1 MNWLFHKD
9 KKQFTLLTK
18 IICSFLAFLMVF
30 STGIVSCYA
39 MGAGVPE
46 RLELDSVLSD
56 YIENIIDLDDV
67 KSVDT
72 EKTTDSELYLNMKD
86 NSTAVYTF
94 SEPVTYTDENGN
106 IKCKDNIIEKQED
119 KNAKKAGYDYSNGQ
133 NDYRINFSSDSEKG
147 IFVVY
152 NDISFSIAPISDCEA
167 EGYIADEDGSSRS
180 FQIFAYKDIFGAGT
194 ILKYYPQIN
203 GVKEEIILDKKIGIN
218 HFQSKLTVDGCYPKI
233 NEDGSISLVSSETE
247 EEVQHFIAP
256 FAYDSQYTAGVADEH
271 FCSDCKYE
279 IEQVSDTEYI
289 LSVTVSE
296 EWLGRDTTIYPV
308 TIDPTTS
315 NIYNYADAG
324 VYSETPDKNYGSEQT
339 CGIGYNSEFGYG
351 RIYTRFNIPSDIKK
365 YAVIQ
370 NAEIWESELTGDTA
384 ALSVTPYMVKSSWSE
399 TGIKWSNMPEYD
411 SDTKLETKIIDG
423 DSIDD
428 PYDSNMYSFNIKA
441 AVEKWIDG
449 TSNNGIVFISNAEQT
464 NRNCWKTFAAQNY
477 ISSDYRPFTVIKY
490 VNDTRAPKLL
500 SVTGNPTEWTNED
513 VILTANAT
521 DEVYSAVSGI
531 ASYSFT
537 TSDAVFTAQTANT
550 KTISSNGT
558 YYVRARDNAGN
569 TSTAIVVK
577 IDKIDKVK
585 PTTPVVTGLPTS
597 RVKNDIVL
605 TADSTDALSGIAAYS
620 FSTESGVY
628 DWQSENT
635 KTISENG
642 VYYVCSKDQAGNL
655 SAEVSVNVNKI
666 DKTKPSDPVIT
677 GNATEWTNEDVI
689 LTATPTDETAD
700 IVEYSFST
708 TAGSYVWQTEPYKAF
723 SSNCTVYSYFKDS
736 NGDISA
742 ADPVV
747 INRID
752 KTLPATPTITA
763 AYSTDKVVLT
773 ATSSD
778 SQSGLSEYSFSD
790 QEGVYNWQQAN
801 TKEFTENTYAYI
813 YARDFAGNI
822 SAVTEKKVFIG
833 DVTAP
838 TFIDVTGNVTEWT
851 KENVTLTVNG
861 AEDTE
866 SGLHELAYSF
876 SNSQNSYN
884 WQAENSKAITSN
896 QTVYI
901 YVRDDAGNIA
911 YVDTVTVDKIDK
923 SAPTFTYT
931 YEHNIEADTTTVTIT
946 ATDSMS
952 GVAAYSVN
960 GGKTWSESNVI
971 TFEKDIYNYIDIR
984 VKDNVGNV
992 SAQRI
997 LNFYYPKCY
1006 KENGKIVLYSPNPK
1020 NKGPI
1025 YYRISKKI
1033 FTVWHTYSEP
1043 FTTDK
1048 DTIYISFV
1056 TPPST
1061 LNISIEHAVTYP
1073 VSSIPTIK
1081 PNYVAGKYEE
1091 TNTDASFAYKGI
1103 NLDFS
1108 RTYDNVNNRWFFAVN
1123 SSVEHNSA
1131 TNRLTAV
1138 FPDFS
1143 KHVFLPKTVN
1153 SYYDPY
1159 SDYIIDVTRF
1169 SDGSISSY
1177 SIKFD
1182 DIVYQY
1188 NSQGQLCS
1196 LSNRNGDKINITHS
1210 DAWII
1215 AADEAGR
1222 EYVYT
1227 LDDNKNIVSL
1237 TDPAGGVIRYTY
1249 NEKNKLVS
1257 VLDQAGVYLDTYSY
1271 DTNGRVSKNNDVT
1284 INYNSANRITSR
1296 VYDSGA
1302 YENYTYSGNIVT
1314 ANTSKEET
1322 SIVKYNN
1329 FGDIYYTEDN
1339 DGNSVTLTYDGRRNI
1354 SKIENSQG
1362 EVTNY
1367 YYYSNGLL
1375 SRFESNSGKA
1385 LYCYYDSNGNCSYE
1399 KIVNA
1404 SETSYRYYVYDSISN
1419 IILLALLKSDYKGD
1433 IPKKYDEALDCFD
1446 TVDYTYTN
1454 GMLAKCVD
1462 NKNNST
1468 ESYIYD
1474 IYGNQ
1479 IKTVKTT
1486 IKNGKTVTET
1496 TNYTYNL
1503 FGAVLTSSNDTDS
1516 TTKTYDKAGRLLLEN
1531 KNGKYSRTVYDNLG
1545 RKTQEISSEDYDAS
1559 KDGLPTNNT
1568 YSDTSVGH
1576 TYKYAANGTL
1586 TSETNRFGDTTKYFY
1601 NSNGSMIIKE
1611 FDLYKYHYSNHG
1623 ELQKITVGSTDAISY
1638 SYDDKFNPT
1647 VVSFANGYVNRYEYD
1662 YNKNVI
1668 AQYHNSETTPYV
1680 TYTYDKE
1687 NQLTEKTNSDIGLRT
1702 AYKNNEIR
1710 VTKTSDDSLIQLYKK
1725 TTTEADKQKGI
1736 KASTKVNETHYG
1748 TTYSTVYT
1756 DDYVSFA
1763 NNSSSDVVYSNTYDE
1778 DEILISNSIKYSD
1791 TVAISSTYSYTDDM
1805 LTKMLYSYKIND
1817 QNATIAFVNEYDNKG
1832 RITASGNNKVTDYY
1846 SYDSN
1851 NQLTRVDSNNS
1862 YTTTYSYDNRG
1873 NITSKKTYAYTRAE
1887 SITSSPKSTTTFK
1900 YATSGL
1906 KDQLVSVNG
1915 TALTY
1920 DLNGNV
1926 LTYGNKKFTWSNGK
1940 NLSGIIDG
1948 NNKYNYLYDEDG
1960 LRANKTINGKT
1971 TYYNY
1976 VDGSVRY
1983 QTDGTNT
1990 MYFQYST
1997 TSAPVGFIYNGS
2009 QYFYM
2014 INQNNDVMGITDK
2027 NGNLLCSYTYDEWGT
2042 PKVAS
2047 NSANTEIAEIN
2058 PIRYRGYYYDNETG
2072 YYYLQSRYYDPSI
2085 CRFINSDTY
2094 DYIDNTSQLGF
2105 NLFAYCG
2112 NNPINFSDHNGHDF
2126 TWETIFKFLKVIF
2139 ILDDVSITMEKIFGF
2154 NFTKG
2159 FFSFIGDI
2167 FDLLPSVGTVF
2178 VNIILGIADAAGEL
2192 LKNVKNTIFSKENII
2207 STIFSSYL
2215 GAFVGNGMGATL
2227 FETLVYNSV
2236 TVLPLQLSIMMISTF
2251 TDKVLSIGEKLTI
2264 ILLDTVT
2271 SIGSNIL
2278 SKITSFTVPK
2288 PYSTLV
2294 NVSLFLLPILTDFI
2308 TRMTI
2313 KYK

>member
-46 RLELDSVLSD
+46 RLELDSILSD

-119 KNAKKAGYDYSNGQ
+119 KNAQKAGYDYSNGQ

-147 IFVVY
+147 IFVAY
-152 NDISFSIAPISDCEA
+152 NDISFSITPISDCEA

-449 TSNNGIVFISNAEQT
+449 TSNNGIIFISNAEQT

-500 SVTGNPTEWTNED
+500 SVTGNPTEWTNKD
-513 VILTANAT
+513 VTLTANAT
-521 DEVYSAVSGI
+521 DEIFSAVSGI
-531 ASYSFT
+531 ASYSF
-537 TSDAVFTAQTANT
+537 AVNDSTFTAQTANT
-550 KTISSNGT
+550 KTITANGT

-577 IDKIDKVK
+577 VDKIDKVK

-752 KTLPATPTITA
+752 KTLPATPTVTA

-1091 TNTDASFAYKGI
+1091 TNADASFAYKGI
-1103 NLDFS
+1103 NLDFT

-1196 LSNRNGDKINITHS
+1196 LSNRNGDKINITHRT
-1210 DAWII
+1210 DNIVI
-1215 AADEAGR
+1215 ADEAAR
-1222 EYVYT
+1222 EYVYRF
-1227 LDDNKNIVSL
+1227 DDNKNIVSL

-1249 NEKNKLVS
+1249 NENNKLVS

-1271 DTNGRVSKNNDVT
+1271 DTNGRISKNND
-1284 INYNSANRITSR
+1284 ISIEYNSANKITSR

-1302 YENYTYSGNIVT
+1302 YINYSYNGNVVT
-1314 ANTSKEET
+1314 ANTSAEET
-1322 SIVKYNN
+1322 ITTKYDSFGNVYYSDDNGRIASYLFDSKNRLVKESYENGSTVDYSYN
-1329 FGDIYYTEDN
+1329 
-1339 DGNSVTLTYDGRRNI
+1339 
-1354 SKIENSQG
+1354 
-1362 EVTNY
+1362 
-1367 YYYSNGLL
+1367 SNGLL
-1375 SRFESNSGKA
+1375 LSEISSSGTKSYYTYDA
-1385 LYCYYDSNGNCSYE
+1385 AGNCIRIQNISDNKSKYTYYCYDSFNR
-1399 KIVNA
+1399 VTLFA
-1404 SETSYRYYVYDSISN
+1404 SLKEDYSGAIPSVYDETLN
-1419 IILLALLKSDYKGD
+1419 
-1433 IPKKYDEALDCFD
+1433 CFVI
-1446 TVDYTYTN
+1446 TEYGYTN
-1454 GMLAKCVD
+1454 GLVTSVID
-1462 NKNNST
+1462 HKNNESESYLYDLYGNVSEAT
-1468 ESYIYD
+1468 NTKTVNDETNITVNLYTYDVLGDLLYSSSDDNSSSYIYD
-1474 IYGNQ
+1474 
-1479 IKTVKTT
+1479 
-1486 IKNGKTVTET
+1486 
-1496 TNYTYNL
+1496 
-1503 FGAVLTSSNDTDS
+1503 D
-1516 TTKTYDKAGRLLLEN
+1516 AGRILLE
-1531 KNGKYSRTVYDNLG
+1531 KIDDDCTRIIYDSLG
-1545 RKTQEISSEDYDAS
+1545 RIIQRITPEDYNSS
-1559 KDGLPTNNT
+1559 KDGLPDNNT
-1568 YSDTSVGH
+1568 YADPDAGH
-1576 TYKYAANGTL
+1576 RYVYNDKNQL
-1586 TSETNRFGDTTKYFY
+1586 VSEINRFDVTTEYTY
-1601 NSNGSMIIKE
+1601 NNVGAKVREE
-1611 FDLYKYHYSNHG
+1611 FDLYEFNYLPHG
-1623 ELQKITVGSTDAISY
+1623 ELSDVQVAGEEKVSYHYDESYNLLSSDYANEDKI
-1638 SYDDKFNPT
+1638 
-1647 VVSFANGYVNRYEYD
+1647 RYEY
-1662 YNKNVI
+1662 NENGRVS
-1668 AQYHNSETTPYV
+1668 ALYHNNDETPYV
-1680 TYTYDKE
+1680 TYTYNADSE
-1687 NQLTEKTNSDIGLRT
+1687 LAEKVNTDIGLKYVYGENNQVSI
-1702 AYKNNEIR
+1702 YKLSDNSLVQSYAQEETEEQTS
-1710 VTKTSDDSLIQLYKK
+1710 VT
-1725 TTTEADKQKGI
+1725 
-1736 KASTKVNETHYG
+1736 ETHFG
-1748 TTYSTVYT
+1748 NNYSATSENKT
-1756 DDYVSFA
+1756 ISFF
-1763 NNSSSDVVYSNTYDE
+1763 N
-1778 DEILISNSIKYSD
+1778 
-1791 TVAISSTYSYTDDM
+1791 
-1805 LTKMLYSYKIND
+1805 
-1817 QNATIAFVNEYDNKG
+1817 
-1832 RITASGNNKVTDYY
+1832 GNNKVEYRYVSDKDGKMESAVIKNNDADALEI
-1846 SYDSN
+1846 SYDYLDKIGSN
-1851 NQLTRVDSNNS
+1851 KQYTYKSGGSTYATDLSVFYDNDGRISYQLYGDVRSDYAYDENSQLLRADNHFIGDS
-1862 YTTTYSYDNRG
+1862 YTAVYTYDERG
-1873 NITSKKTYAYTRAE
+1873 NITSKKTYDYTNGSLENAE
-1887 SITSSPKSTTTFK
+1887 PREITSFT
-1900 YATSGL
+1900 YAKTGW
-1906 KDQLVSVNG
+1906 KDQLAAVND

-1920 DLNGNV
+1920 DEIGNV
-1926 LTYGNKKFTWSNGK
+1926 LTYGNREFTWNSGR
-1940 NLSGIIDG
+1940 NLESITDG
-1948 NNKYNYLYDEDG
+1948 ENVYSYTYDENG
-1960 LRANKTINGKT
+1960 IRASKTVNGKT
-1971 TYYNY
+1971 TYFNTL
-1976 VDGSVRY
+1976 DGAILS
-1983 QTDGTNT
+1983 QSDGTNT
-1990 MYFQYST
+1990 MYFQYD
-1997 TSAPVGFIYNGS
+1997 ANNVPLGFIYNDT

-2014 INQNNDVMGITDK
+2014 TNLSGDVLGITEAD
-2027 NGNLLCSYTYDEWGT
+2027 GNFFASYQYDEWGKLISIDT
-2042 PKVAS
+2042 ADEDG
-2047 NSANTEIAEIN
+2047 ATAYREIAEAN
-2058 PIRYRGYYYDNETG
+2058 PLRYRGYYYDSETG
-2072 YYYLQSRYYDPSI
+2072 YYYLQSRYYDPEI
-2085 CRFINSDTY
+2085 CRFINADAVEIALLTKNINVGTNLISYCNNNPVNHCDING
-2094 DYIDNTSQLGF
+2094 YITEKEAKNAINAFINNGLRKYWLSVKSSCKFDMTEIYREISGNYTAKIKYGEGVIFRKGF
-2105 NLFAYCG
+2105 NITVGDYNSWKEDGKMSGQLNMEFINNQG
-2112 NNPINFSDHNGHDF
+2112 NYIQSEYNKGHSVSFFGDGPNLLSTLLASIITFLHMLVSLIQAGTSDN
-2126 TWETIFKFLKVIF
+2126 KSKKVESGWIYMF
-2139 ILDDVSITMEKIFGF
+2139 EI
-2154 NFTKG
+2154 TKG
-2159 FFSFIGDI
+2159 NSDI
-2167 FDLLPSVGTVF
+2167 NGRYALY
-2178 VNIILGIADAAGEL
+2178 
-2192 LKNVKNTIFSKENII
+2192 SKGG
-2207 STIFSSYL
+2207 Y
-2215 GAFVGNGMGATL
+2215 
-2227 FETLVYNSV
+2227 
-2236 TVLPLQLSIMMISTF
+2236 
-2251 TDKVLSIGEKLTI
+2251 K
-2264 ILLDTVT
+2264 
-2271 SIGSNIL
+2271 
-2278 SKITSFTVPK
+2278 KI
-2288 PYSTLV
+2288 
-2294 NVSLFLLPILTDFI
+2294 
-2308 TRMTI
+2308 
-2313 KYK
+2313 

>member
-500 SVTGNPTEWTNED
+500 SVTGNPTEWTNKD
-513 VILTANAT
+513 VTLTANAT
-521 DEVYSAVSGI
+521 DEIFSAVSGI
-531 ASYSFT
+531 ASYSF
-537 TSDAVFTAQTANT
+537 AVNDSTFTAQTANT
-550 KTISSNGT
+550 KTITANGT

-577 IDKIDKVK
+577 VDKIDKVK

-752 KTLPATPTITA
+752 KTLPATPTVTA

-901 YVRDDAGNIA
+901 YVRDDAGNIT

-1237 TDPAGGVIRYTY
+1237 TDPAGGVIKYAY
-1249 NEKNKLVS
+1249 NSDNKLIS
-1257 VLDQAGVYLDTYSY
+1257 VVDQAGVYLDTYSY
-1271 DTNGRVSKNNDVT
+1271 DDNGRVSRNNDVT
-1284 INYNSANRITSR
+1284 INYNTANRITSR

-1302 YENYTYSGNIVT
+1302 YINYSYNGNIVT
-1314 ANTSKEET
+1314 ADTSAEET
-1322 SIVKYNN
+1322 SVVKYDS
-1329 FGDIYYTEDN
+1329 FGNIYYSEENGSTVLYTYNSKNRLVQIDYEN
-1339 DGNSVTLTYDGRRNI
+1339 GNTI
-1354 SKIENSQG
+1354 
-1362 EVTNY
+1362 NY
-1367 YYYSNGLL
+1367 SYNSNGLL
-1375 SRFESNSGKA
+1375 LSEINSSGDKTYYSYDNSGNCKRVQA
-1385 LYCYYDSNGNCSYE
+1385 VSENKSEYTYYSYDSLGNVILSATLKEDYTGTIPAQYDETLNSFDTVTYNYVDGLVESVVNNKTSETISYE
-1399 KIVNA
+1399 YDNYGNAVKIIRNANSEISVVNNTFDVLGNLLTV
-1404 SETSYRYYVYDSISN
+1404 SNGKESLSFVYDSSN
-1419 IILLALLKSDYKGD
+1419 RIILSTVN
-1433 IPKKYDEALDCFD
+1433 KKNE
-1446 TVDYTYTN
+1446 
-1454 GMLAKCVD
+1454 
-1462 NKNNST
+1462 
-1468 ESYIYD
+1468 
-1474 IYGNQ
+1474 
-1479 IKTVKTT
+1479 
-1486 IKNGKTVTET
+1486 
-1496 TNYTYNL
+1496 
-1503 FGAVLTSSNDTDS
+1503 
-1516 TTKTYDKAGRLLLEN
+1516 
-1531 KNGKYSRTVYDNLG
+1531 RTLYDNLG
-1545 RKTQEISSEDYDAS
+1545 RIIQKISSEDYDAS
-1559 KDGLPTNNT
+1559 KDGLPENNT
-1568 YSDTSVGH
+1568 YSDSNVGH
-1576 TYKYAANGTL
+1576 RYVYNSKNQL
-1586 TSETNRFGDTTKYFY
+1586 VSEINRFGITTEYTY
-1601 NSNGSMIIKE
+1601 NDVGAKVREE
-1611 FDLYKYHYSNHG
+1611 FDIYEFNYLPHG
-1623 ELQKITVGSTDAISY
+1623 ELSNVKVAGEEKVSYNYDNNYNLTEKHYANEDKI
-1638 SYDDKFNPT
+1638 
-1647 VVSFANGYVNRYEYD
+1647 RYEY
-1662 YNKNVI
+1662 NENGKVS
-1668 AQYHNSETTPYV
+1668 ALYHNNDDSPYV
-1680 TYTYDKE
+1680 TYTYNTDNK
-1687 NQLTEKTNSDIGLRT
+1687 LTEKVNTDIGLK
-1702 AYKNNEIR
+1702 YVYGENGQIS
-1710 VTKTSDDSLIQLYKK
+1710 VFKTSDNSLVQSY
-1725 TTTEADKQKGI
+1725 TEQETEADEEAGTEGFK
-1736 KASTKVNETHYG
+1736 TVNETHFG
-1748 TTYSTVYT
+1748 TSYSSVVKDKSVLYSSNDNTVEYSYQTSKDDDEKMSTDMIKNGDITALSAAYEYDKDGNVTKKTYSCLDNIEQASIDIVNRY
-1756 DDYVSFA
+1756 DDEGKIIGYG
-1763 NNSSSDVVYSNTYDE
+1763 YSGIDQEYFYDE
-1778 DEILISNSIKYSD
+1778 NEQIIRVNDNIKNPF
-1791 TVAISSTYSYTDDM
+1791 T
-1805 LTKMLYSYKIND
+1805 
-1817 QNATIAFVNEYDNKG
+1817 E
-1832 RITASGNNKVTDYY
+1832 
-1846 SYDSN
+1846 
-1851 NQLTRVDSNNS
+1851 
-1862 YTTTYSYDNRG
+1862 TYSYDERG
-1873 NITSKKTYAYTRAE
+1873 NITSKKTYNYTENETIAAE
-1887 SITSSPKSTTTFK
+1887 PVQTTSFT
-1900 YATSGL
+1900 YANTGWR
-1906 KDQLVSVNG
+1906 DQLVSVNG
-1915 TALTY
+1915 VELTY
-1920 DLNGNV
+1920 DANGNV
-1926 LTYGNKKFTWSNGK
+1926 LTYGDRNYTWN
-1940 NLSGIIDG
+1940 SGRHLESISDG
-1948 NNKYNYLYDEDG
+1948 ENTYSYKYDEKG
-1960 LRANKTINGKT
+1960 IRTSKTVNGNT
-1971 TYYNY
+1971 TYYNTL
-1976 VDGSVRY
+1976 DGVILS
-1983 QTDGTNT
+1983 QSDETNT
-1990 MYFQYST
+1990 MYFQYNT
-1997 TSAPVGFIYNGS
+1997 NGVPIGFVYNGI
-2009 QYFYM
+2009 QYFYLTNAM
-2014 INQNNDVMGITDK
+2014 GDVIGITEA
-2027 NGNLLCSYTYDEWGT
+2027 NGNNVVIYFYDAWGRITAIDTADEEGETTYLEL
-2042 PKVAS
+2042 
-2047 NSANTEIAEIN
+2047 ANAN
-2058 PIRYRGYYYDNETG
+2058 PLRYRGYYYDSETG
-2072 YYYLQSRYYDPSI
+2072 YYYLQSRYYDPNI
-2085 CRFINSDTY
+2085 CRFINSD
-2094 DYIDNTSQLGF
+2094 
-2105 NLFAYCG
+2105 
-2112 NNPINFSDHNGHDF
+2112 
-2126 TWETIFKFLKVIF
+2126 VIE
-2139 ILDDVSITMEKIFGF
+2139 IS
-2154 NFTKG
+2154 
-2159 FFSFIGDI
+2159 
-2167 FDLLPSVGTVF
+2167 
-2178 VNIILGIADAAGEL
+2178 
-2192 LKNVKNTIFSKENII
+2192 II
-2207 STIFSSYL
+2207 SKDLAY
-2215 GAFVGNGMGATL
+2215 
-2227 FETLVYNSV
+2227 
-2236 TVLPLQLSIMMISTF
+2236 
-2251 TDKVLSIGEKLTI
+2251 
-2264 ILLDTVT
+2264 
-2271 SIGSNIL
+2271 
-2278 SKITSFTVPK
+2278 
-2288 PYSTLV
+2288 
-2294 NVSLFLLPILTDFI
+2294 
-2308 TRMTI
+2308 
-2313 KYK
+2313 

>member
-500 SVTGNPTEWTNED
+500 SVTGNPTEWTNKD
-513 VILTANAT
+513 VTLTANAT
-521 DEVYSAVSGI
+521 DEIFSAVSGI
-531 ASYSFT
+531 ASYSF
-537 TSDAVFTAQTANT
+537 AVNDSTFTAQTANT
-550 KTISSNGT
+550 KTITANGT

-577 IDKIDKVK
+577 VDKIDKVK

-752 KTLPATPTITA
+752 KTLPATPTVTA

-901 YVRDDAGNIA
+901 YVRDDAGNIT

-1237 TDPAGGVIRYTY
+1237 TDPAGGVIKYAY
-1249 NEKNKLVS
+1249 NSDNKLIS
-1257 VLDQAGVYLDTYSY
+1257 VVDQAGVYLDTYSY
-1271 DTNGRVSKNNDVT
+1271 DDNGRVSRNNDVT
-1284 INYNSANRITSR
+1284 INYNTANRITSR

-1302 YENYTYSGNIVT
+1302 YINYSYNGNIVT
-1314 ANTSKEET
+1314 ADTSAEET
-1322 SIVKYNN
+1322 SVVKYDS
-1329 FGDIYYTEDN
+1329 FGNIYYSE
-1339 DGNSVTLTYDGRRNI
+1339 
-1354 SKIENSQG
+1354 ENGS
-1362 EVTNY
+1362 
-1367 YYYSNGLL
+1367 
-1375 SRFESNSGKA
+1375 
-1385 LYCYYDSNGNCSYE
+1385 
-1399 KIVNA
+1399 
-1404 SETSYRYYVYDSISN
+1404 
-1419 IILLALLKSDYKGD
+1419 
-1433 IPKKYDEALDCFD
+1433 
-1446 TVDYTYTN
+1446 TV
-1454 GMLAKCVD
+1454 L
-1462 NKNNST
+1462 
-1468 ESYIYD
+1468 
-1474 IYGNQ
+1474 
-1479 IKTVKTT
+1479 
-1486 IKNGKTVTET
+1486 
-1496 TNYTYNL
+1496 YTYN
-1503 FGAVLTSSNDTDS
+1503 SKN
-1516 TTKTYDKAGRLLLEN
+1516 RL
-1531 KNGKYSRTVYDNLG
+1531 V
-1545 RKTQEISSEDYDAS
+1545 
-1559 KDGLPTNNT
+1559 
-1568 YSDTSVGH
+1568 
-1576 TYKYAANGTL
+1576 
-1586 TSETNRFGDTTKYFY
+1586 
-1601 NSNGSMIIKE
+1601 
-1611 FDLYKYHYSNHG
+1611 
-1623 ELQKITVGSTDAISY
+1623 
-1638 SYDDKFNPT
+1638 
-1647 VVSFANGYVNRYEYD
+1647 
-1662 YNKNVI
+1662 
-1668 AQYHNSETTPYV
+1668 
-1680 TYTYDKE
+1680 
-1687 NQLTEKTNSDIGLRT
+1687 
-1702 AYKNNEIR
+1702 
-1710 VTKTSDDSLIQLYKK
+1710 
-1725 TTTEADKQKGI
+1725 
-1736 KASTKVNETHYG
+1736 
-1748 TTYSTVYT
+1748 
-1756 DDYVSFA
+1756 
-1763 NNSSSDVVYSNTYDE
+1763 
-1778 DEILISNSIKYSD
+1778 
-1791 TVAISSTYSYTDDM
+1791 
-1805 LTKMLYSYKIND
+1805 
-1817 QNATIAFVNEYDNKG
+1817 
-1832 RITASGNNKVTDYY
+1832 
-1846 SYDSN
+1846 
-1851 NQLTRVDSNNS
+1851 
-1862 YTTTYSYDNRG
+1862 
-1873 NITSKKTYAYTRAE
+1873 
-1887 SITSSPKSTTTFK
+1887 
-1900 YATSGL
+1900 
-1906 KDQLVSVNG
+1906 
-1915 TALTY
+1915 
-1920 DLNGNV
+1920 
-1926 LTYGNKKFTWSNGK
+1926 
-1940 NLSGIIDG
+1940 
-1948 NNKYNYLYDEDG
+1948 
-1960 LRANKTINGKT
+1960 
-1971 TYYNY
+1971 
-1976 VDGSVRY
+1976 
-1983 QTDGTNT
+1983 
-1990 MYFQYST
+1990 
-1997 TSAPVGFIYNGS
+1997 
-2009 QYFYM
+2009 
-2014 INQNNDVMGITDK
+2014 
-2027 NGNLLCSYTYDEWGT
+2027 
-2042 PKVAS
+2042 
-2047 NSANTEIAEIN
+2047 
-2058 PIRYRGYYYDNETG
+2058 
-2072 YYYLQSRYYDPSI
+2072 
-2085 CRFINSDTY
+2085 
-2094 DYIDNTSQLGF
+2094 
-2105 NLFAYCG
+2105 
-2112 NNPINFSDHNGHDF
+2112 
-2126 TWETIFKFLKVIF
+2126 
-2139 ILDDVSITMEKIFGF
+2139 
-2154 NFTKG
+2154 
-2159 FFSFIGDI
+2159 
-2167 FDLLPSVGTVF
+2167 
-2178 VNIILGIADAAGEL
+2178 
-2192 LKNVKNTIFSKENII
+2192 
-2207 STIFSSYL
+2207 
-2215 GAFVGNGMGATL
+2215 
-2227 FETLVYNSV
+2227 
-2236 TVLPLQLSIMMISTF
+2236 
-2251 TDKVLSIGEKLTI
+2251 
-2264 ILLDTVT
+2264 
-2271 SIGSNIL
+2271 
-2278 SKITSFTVPK
+2278 
-2288 PYSTLV
+2288 
-2294 NVSLFLLPILTDFI
+2294 
-2308 TRMTI
+2308 
-2313 KYK
+2313 

>member
-46 RLELDSVLSD
+46 RLELDSILSD

-119 KNAKKAGYDYSNGQ
+119 KNAQKAGYDYSNGQ

-147 IFVVY
+147 IFVAY
-152 NDISFSIAPISDCEA
+152 NDISFSITPISDCEA

-449 TSNNGIVFISNAEQT
+449 TSNNGIIFISNAEQT

-500 SVTGNPTEWTNED
+500 SVTGNPTEWTNKD
-513 VILTANAT
+513 VTLTANAT
-521 DEVYSAVSGI
+521 DEIFSAVSGI
-531 ASYSFT
+531 ASYSF
-537 TSDAVFTAQTANT
+537 AVNDSTFTAQTANT
-550 KTISSNGT
+550 KTITANGT

-577 IDKIDKVK
+577 VDKIDKVK

-752 KTLPATPTITA
+752 KTLPATPTVTA

-1091 TNTDASFAYKGI
+1091 TNADASFAYKGI
-1103 NLDFS
+1103 NLDFT
-1108 RTYDNVNNRWFFAVN
+1108 RTYDNVNNRCFFAVN

-1196 LSNRNGDKINITHS
+1196 LSNRNGDKINITHRT
-1210 DAWII
+1210 DNIVI
-1215 AADEAGR
+1215 ADEAAR
-1222 EYVYT
+1222 EYVYRF
-1227 LDDNKNIVSL
+1227 DDNKNIVSL

-1249 NEKNKLVS
+1249 NENNKLVS

-1271 DTNGRVSKNNDVT
+1271 DTNGRISKNND
-1284 INYNSANRITSR
+1284 ISIEYNSANKITSR

-1302 YENYTYSGNIVT
+1302 YINYSYNGNVVT
-1314 ANTSKEET
+1314 ANTSAEET
-1322 SIVKYNN
+1322 ITTKYDSFGNVYYSDDNGRIASYLFDSKNRLVKESYENGSTVDYSYN
-1329 FGDIYYTEDN
+1329 
-1339 DGNSVTLTYDGRRNI
+1339 
-1354 SKIENSQG
+1354 
-1362 EVTNY
+1362 
-1367 YYYSNGLL
+1367 SNGLL
-1375 SRFESNSGKA
+1375 LSEISSSGTKSYYTYDA
-1385 LYCYYDSNGNCSYE
+1385 AGNCIRIQNISDNKSKYTYYCYDSFNR
-1399 KIVNA
+1399 VTLFA
-1404 SETSYRYYVYDSISN
+1404 SLKEDYSGAIPSVYDETLN
-1419 IILLALLKSDYKGD
+1419 
-1433 IPKKYDEALDCFD
+1433 CFVI
-1446 TVDYTYTN
+1446 TEYGYTN
-1454 GMLAKCVD
+1454 GLVTSVID
-1462 NKNNST
+1462 HKNNESESYLYDLYGNVSEAT
-1468 ESYIYD
+1468 NTKTVNDETNITVNLYTYDVLGDLLYSSSDDNSSSYIYD
-1474 IYGNQ
+1474 
-1479 IKTVKTT
+1479 
-1486 IKNGKTVTET
+1486 
-1496 TNYTYNL
+1496 
-1503 FGAVLTSSNDTDS
+1503 D
-1516 TTKTYDKAGRLLLEN
+1516 AGRILLE
-1531 KNGKYSRTVYDNLG
+1531 KIDDDCTRIIYDSLG
-1545 RKTQEISSEDYDAS
+1545 RIIQRITPEDYNSS
-1559 KDGLPTNNT
+1559 KDGLPDNNT
-1568 YSDTSVGH
+1568 YADPDAGH
-1576 TYKYAANGTL
+1576 RYVYNDKNQL
-1586 TSETNRFGDTTKYFY
+1586 VSEINRFDVTTEYTY
-1601 NSNGSMIIKE
+1601 NNVGAKVREE
-1611 FDLYKYHYSNHG
+1611 FDLYEFNYLPHG
-1623 ELQKITVGSTDAISY
+1623 ELSDVQVAGEEKVSYHYDESYNLLSSDYANEDKI
-1638 SYDDKFNPT
+1638 
-1647 VVSFANGYVNRYEYD
+1647 RYEY
-1662 YNKNVI
+1662 NENGRVS
-1668 AQYHNSETTPYV
+1668 ALYHNNDETPYV
-1680 TYTYDKE
+1680 TYTYNADSE
-1687 NQLTEKTNSDIGLRT
+1687 LAEKVNTDIGLKYVYGENNQVSI
-1702 AYKNNEIR
+1702 YKLSDNSLVQSYAQEETKEQTS
-1710 VTKTSDDSLIQLYKK
+1710 VT
-1725 TTTEADKQKGI
+1725 
-1736 KASTKVNETHYG
+1736 ETHFG
-1748 TTYSTVYT
+1748 NNYSATSENKT
-1756 DDYVSFA
+1756 ISFF
-1763 NNSSSDVVYSNTYDE
+1763 N
-1778 DEILISNSIKYSD
+1778 
-1791 TVAISSTYSYTDDM
+1791 
-1805 LTKMLYSYKIND
+1805 
-1817 QNATIAFVNEYDNKG
+1817 
-1832 RITASGNNKVTDYY
+1832 GNNKVEYRYVSDKDGKMESAVIKNNDADALEI
-1846 SYDSN
+1846 SYDYLDKIGSN
-1851 NQLTRVDSNNS
+1851 KQYTYKSGGSTYATDLSVFYDNDGRISYQLYGDVRSDYAYDENSQLLRADNHFIGDS
-1862 YTTTYSYDNRG
+1862 YTAVYTYDERG
-1873 NITSKKTYAYTRAE
+1873 NITSKKTYDYTNGSLENAE
-1887 SITSSPKSTTTFK
+1887 PREITSFT
-1900 YATSGL
+1900 YAKTGW
-1906 KDQLVSVNG
+1906 KDQLAAVND

-1920 DLNGNV
+1920 DEIGNV
-1926 LTYGNKKFTWSNGK
+1926 LTYGNREFTWNSGR
-1940 NLSGIIDG
+1940 NLESITDG
-1948 NNKYNYLYDEDG
+1948 ENVYSYTYDENG
-1960 LRANKTINGKT
+1960 IRASKTVNGKT
-1971 TYYNY
+1971 TYFNTL
-1976 VDGSVRY
+1976 DGAILS
-1983 QTDGTNT
+1983 QSDGTNT
-1990 MYFQYST
+1990 MYFQYD
-1997 TSAPVGFIYNGS
+1997 ANNVPLGFIYNDT

-2014 INQNNDVMGITDK
+2014 TNLSGDVLGITEAD
-2027 NGNLLCSYTYDEWGT
+2027 GNFFASYQYDEWGKLISIDT
-2042 PKVAS
+2042 ADEDG
-2047 NSANTEIAEIN
+2047 ATAYREIAEAN
-2058 PIRYRGYYYDNETG
+2058 PLRYRGYYYDSETG
-2072 YYYLQSRYYDPSI
+2072 YYYLQSRYYDPEI
-2085 CRFINSDTY
+2085 CRFINADAVEIALLTKNINVGTNLISYCNNNPVNNCDING
-2094 DYIDNTSQLGF
+2094 YITEKEAKNAINAFINNGLRKYWLSVKSSCKFDMTEIYREISGNYTAKIKYGEGVIFRKGF
-2105 NLFAYCG
+2105 NITVGDYNSWKEDGKMSGQLNMEFINNQG
-2112 NNPINFSDHNGHDF
+2112 NYIQSEYNKGHSVSFFGDGPNLLSTLLASIITFLHMLVSLIQAGTSDN
-2126 TWETIFKFLKVIF
+2126 KSKKVESGWIYMF
-2139 ILDDVSITMEKIFGF
+2139 EI
-2154 NFTKG
+2154 TKG
-2159 FFSFIGDI
+2159 NSDI
-2167 FDLLPSVGTVF
+2167 NGRYALY
-2178 VNIILGIADAAGEL
+2178 
-2192 LKNVKNTIFSKENII
+2192 SKGG
-2207 STIFSSYL
+2207 Y
-2215 GAFVGNGMGATL
+2215 
-2227 FETLVYNSV
+2227 
-2236 TVLPLQLSIMMISTF
+2236 
-2251 TDKVLSIGEKLTI
+2251 K
-2264 ILLDTVT
+2264 
-2271 SIGSNIL
+2271 
-2278 SKITSFTVPK
+2278 KI
-2288 PYSTLV
+2288 
-2294 NVSLFLLPILTDFI
+2294 
-2308 TRMTI
+2308 
-2313 KYK
+2313 

>member
-46 RLELDSVLSD
+46 RLELDSILSD

-119 KNAKKAGYDYSNGQ
+119 KNAQKAGYDYSNGQ

-147 IFVVY
+147 IFVAY
-152 NDISFSIAPISDCEA
+152 NDISFSITPISDCEA

-449 TSNNGIVFISNAEQT
+449 TSNNGIIFISNAEQT

-500 SVTGNPTEWTNED
+500 SVTGNPTEWTNKD
-513 VILTANAT
+513 VTLTANAT
-521 DEVYSAVSGI
+521 DEIFSAVSGI
-531 ASYSFT
+531 ASYSF
-537 TSDAVFTAQTANT
+537 AVNDSTFTAQTANT
-550 KTISSNGT
+550 KTITANGT

-577 IDKIDKVK
+577 VDKIDKVK

-752 KTLPATPTITA
+752 KTLPATPTVTA

-1091 TNTDASFAYKGI
+1091 TNADASFAYKGI
-1103 NLDFS
+1103 NLDFT

-1196 LSNRNGDKINITHS
+1196 LSNRNGDKINITHRT
-1210 DAWII
+1210 DNIVI
-1215 AADEAGR
+1215 ADEAAR
-1222 EYVYT
+1222 EYVYRF
-1227 LDDNKNIVSL
+1227 DDNKNIVSL

-1249 NEKNKLVS
+1249 NENNKLVS

-1271 DTNGRVSKNNDVT
+1271 DTNGRISKNND
-1284 INYNSANRITSR
+1284 ISIEYNSANKITSR

-1302 YENYTYSGNIVT
+1302 YINYSYNGNVVT
-1314 ANTSKEET
+1314 ANTSAEET
-1322 SIVKYNN
+1322 ITTKYDSFGNVYYSDDNGRIASYLFDSKNRLVKESYENGSTVDYSYN
-1329 FGDIYYTEDN
+1329 
-1339 DGNSVTLTYDGRRNI
+1339 
-1354 SKIENSQG
+1354 
-1362 EVTNY
+1362 
-1367 YYYSNGLL
+1367 SNGLL
-1375 SRFESNSGKA
+1375 LSEISSSGTKSYYTYDA
-1385 LYCYYDSNGNCSYE
+1385 AGNCIRIQNISDNKSKYTYYCYDSFNR
-1399 KIVNA
+1399 VTLFA
-1404 SETSYRYYVYDSISN
+1404 SLKEDYSGAIPSVYDETLN
-1419 IILLALLKSDYKGD
+1419 
-1433 IPKKYDEALDCFD
+1433 CFVI
-1446 TVDYTYTN
+1446 TEYGYTN
-1454 GMLAKCVD
+1454 GLVTSVID
-1462 NKNNST
+1462 HKNNESESYLYDLYGNVSEAT
-1468 ESYIYD
+1468 NTKTVNDETNITVNLYTYDVLGDLLYSSSDDNSSSYIYD
-1474 IYGNQ
+1474 
-1479 IKTVKTT
+1479 
-1486 IKNGKTVTET
+1486 
-1496 TNYTYNL
+1496 
-1503 FGAVLTSSNDTDS
+1503 D
-1516 TTKTYDKAGRLLLEN
+1516 AGSILLE
-1531 KNGKYSRTVYDNLG
+1531 KIDDDCTRIIYDSLG
-1545 RKTQEISSEDYDAS
+1545 RIIQRITPEDYNSS
-1559 KDGLPTNNT
+1559 KDGLPDNNT
-1568 YSDTSVGH
+1568 YADPDAGH
-1576 TYKYAANGTL
+1576 RYVYNDKNQL
-1586 TSETNRFGDTTKYFY
+1586 VSEINRFDVTTEYTY
-1601 NSNGSMIIKE
+1601 NNVGAKVREE
-1611 FDLYKYHYSNHG
+1611 FDLYEFNYLPHG
-1623 ELQKITVGSTDAISY
+1623 ELSDVQVAGEEKVSYHYDESYNLLSSDYANEDKI
-1638 SYDDKFNPT
+1638 
-1647 VVSFANGYVNRYEYD
+1647 RYEY
-1662 YNKNVI
+1662 NENGRVS
-1668 AQYHNSETTPYV
+1668 ALYHNNDETPYV
-1680 TYTYDKE
+1680 TYTYNADSE
-1687 NQLTEKTNSDIGLRT
+1687 LAEKVNTDIGLKYVYGENNQVSI
-1702 AYKNNEIR
+1702 YKLSDNSLVQSYAQEETKEQTS
-1710 VTKTSDDSLIQLYKK
+1710 VT
-1725 TTTEADKQKGI
+1725 
-1736 KASTKVNETHYG
+1736 ETHFG
-1748 TTYSTVYT
+1748 NNYSATSENKT
-1756 DDYVSFA
+1756 ISFF
-1763 NNSSSDVVYSNTYDE
+1763 N
-1778 DEILISNSIKYSD
+1778 
-1791 TVAISSTYSYTDDM
+1791 
-1805 LTKMLYSYKIND
+1805 
-1817 QNATIAFVNEYDNKG
+1817 
-1832 RITASGNNKVTDYY
+1832 GNNKVEYRYVSDKDGKMESAVIKNNDADALEI
-1846 SYDSN
+1846 SYDYLDKIGSN
-1851 NQLTRVDSNNS
+1851 KQYTYKSGGSTYATDLSVFYDNDGRISYQLYGDVRSDYAYDENSQLLRADNHFIGDS
-1862 YTTTYSYDNRG
+1862 YTAVYTYDERG
-1873 NITSKKTYAYTRAE
+1873 NITSKKTYDYTNGSLENAE
-1887 SITSSPKSTTTFK
+1887 PREITSFT
-1900 YATSGL
+1900 YAKTGW
-1906 KDQLVSVNG
+1906 KDQLAAVND

-1920 DLNGNV
+1920 DEIGNV
-1926 LTYGNKKFTWSNGK
+1926 LTYGNREFTWNSGR
-1940 NLSGIIDG
+1940 NLESITDG
-1948 NNKYNYLYDEDG
+1948 ENVYSYTYDENG
-1960 LRANKTINGKT
+1960 IRASKTVNGKT
-1971 TYYNY
+1971 TYFNTL
-1976 VDGSVRY
+1976 DGAILS
-1983 QTDGTNT
+1983 QSDGTNT
-1990 MYFQYST
+1990 MYFQYD
-1997 TSAPVGFIYNGS
+1997 ANNVPLGFIYNDT

-2014 INQNNDVMGITDK
+2014 TNLSGDVLGITEAD
-2027 NGNLLCSYTYDEWGT
+2027 GNFFASYQYDEWGKLISIDT
-2042 PKVAS
+2042 ADEDG
-2047 NSANTEIAEIN
+2047 ATAYREIAEAN
-2058 PIRYRGYYYDNETG
+2058 PLRYRGYYYDSETG
-2072 YYYLQSRYYDPSI
+2072 YYYLQSRYYDPEI
-2085 CRFINSDTY
+2085 CRFINADAVEIALLTKNINVGTNLISYCNNNPVNNCDING
-2094 DYIDNTSQLGF
+2094 YITEKEAKNAINAFINNGLRKYWLSVKSSCKFDMTEIYREISGNYTAKIKYGEGVIFRKGF
-2105 NLFAYCG
+2105 NITVGDYNSWKEDGKMSGQLNMEFINNQG
-2112 NNPINFSDHNGHDF
+2112 NYIQSEYNKGHSVSFFGDGPNLLSTLLASIITFLHMLVSLIQAGTSDN
-2126 TWETIFKFLKVIF
+2126 KSKKVESGWIYMF
-2139 ILDDVSITMEKIFGF
+2139 EI
-2154 NFTKG
+2154 TKG
-2159 FFSFIGDI
+2159 NSDI
-2167 FDLLPSVGTVF
+2167 NGRYALY
-2178 VNIILGIADAAGEL
+2178 
-2192 LKNVKNTIFSKENII
+2192 SKGG
-2207 STIFSSYL
+2207 Y
-2215 GAFVGNGMGATL
+2215 
-2227 FETLVYNSV
+2227 
-2236 TVLPLQLSIMMISTF
+2236 
-2251 TDKVLSIGEKLTI
+2251 K
-2264 ILLDTVT
+2264 
-2271 SIGSNIL
+2271 
-2278 SKITSFTVPK
+2278 KI
-2288 PYSTLV
+2288 
-2294 NVSLFLLPILTDFI
+2294 
-2308 TRMTI
+2308 
-2313 KYK
+2313 